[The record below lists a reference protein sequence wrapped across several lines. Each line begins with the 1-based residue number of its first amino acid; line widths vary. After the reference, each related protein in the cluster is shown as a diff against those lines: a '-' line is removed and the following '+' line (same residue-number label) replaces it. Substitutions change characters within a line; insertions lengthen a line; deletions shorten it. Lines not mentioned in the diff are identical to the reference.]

1 MHRVVN
7 AFHTAVNAKRD
18 AIFDD
23 DRLTPVSAMPDAM
36 TPAPGW
42 VGKNW
47 KSGGTLLMA
56 INPGGGG
63 DNYRVNPTDARLY
76 GLIRDFRDA
85 KSTEE
90 RLAGLRGLSDAWIQI
105 QASHNIRRI
114 IDAVFKALG
123 TNAHQTAFLN
133 VLPFR
138 TREDRPARKAELRR
152 AWDSVTKHQ
161 VAALAPRRVIAL
173 GCKAYDAL
181 LAAGAAEEYEIV
193 LLKRAIGDSRITP
206 HAQEVLNQLRD
217 EDQ

>member
-1 MHRVVN
+1 MQTVVN
-7 AFHTAVNAKRD
+7 AFHTAVSAKRED
-18 AIFDD
+18 IFVD
-23 DRLTPVSAMPDAM
+23 DRLTPISAVQDGA

-42 VGKNW
+42 VGKSW
-47 KSGGTLLMA
+47 KSGGTVLMA

-76 GLIRDFRDA
+76 GLIRNFRDA
-85 KSTEE
+85 TSEEE
-90 RLAGLRGLSDAWIQI
+90 RAVGLRELSDAWIQI

-114 IDAVFKALG
+114 IDAIFTALG

-152 AWDSVTKHQ
+152 AWEGVTKHQ
-161 VAALAPRRVIAL
+161 VAALAPRRIIAL

-181 LAAGAAEEYEIV
+181 LAAGADEQCEIV
-193 LLKRAIGDSRITP
+193 LLKRAIGDSRVTA
-206 HAQEVLNQLRD
+206 HAQGVLEKLPY

>member
-1 MHRVVN
+1 MQPVVN
-7 AFHTAVNAKRD
+7 AFHTAVSAKRD

-23 DRLTPVSAMPDAM
+23 DRLTPISAIQDAV

-76 GLIRDFRDA
+76 GLIRDFRA
-85 KSTEE
+85 ARSAEE
-90 RLAGLRGLSDAWIQI
+90 RGAGLRKLSDAWIQI

-123 TNAHQTAFLN
+123 TDAHQTAFLN

-138 TREDRPARKAELRR
+138 TREDRPARV
-152 AWDSVTKHQ
+152 WDTVTKHQ
-161 VAALAPRRVIAL
+161 VAALAPRRIVAL

-181 LAAGAAEEYEIV
+181 LAAEADEEYEIV

-206 HAQEVLNQLRD
+206 HAQGVLDQLRD
-217 EDQ
+217 ENS